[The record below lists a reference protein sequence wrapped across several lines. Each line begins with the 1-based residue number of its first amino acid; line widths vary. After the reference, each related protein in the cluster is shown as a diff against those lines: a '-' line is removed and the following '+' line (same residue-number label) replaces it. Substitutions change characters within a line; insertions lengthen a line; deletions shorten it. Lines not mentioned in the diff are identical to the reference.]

1 MSESIH
7 EAGLRLLRHPV
18 RPLLSIVEFILH
30 TGGFATVEEVLAL
43 LPESIET
50 ESAHYKKARQYLQ
63 PYVEELDRFHSRN
76 LGEDLG
82 CPVVLDENGD
92 PVGEAAAGSA
102 LLAQRILEKE
112 LEQINSLL
120 CGAHT
125 CTLCCTGP
133 DAVMRQDYFDI
144 PLQAGEETLFPKL
157 GWIPAGRPDTALQ
170 KLDTLAAAWQESQSV
185 AVLATH
191 LQGTSLVL
199 PRLSSCPAL
208 DGQGRCSIYEKRPQ
222 VCRKPQIFPYLLEQE
237 QDRGPD
243 GRPVYRLRNT
253 LLAVMDCPYVQHLQ
267 DDIALYAAASEL
279 ELVYR
284 RNKA

>member
-18 RPLLSIVEFILH
+18 RPLLSIVEFILL

-50 ESAHYKKARQYLQ
+50 ETAHYKNARRYLQ
-63 PYVEELDRFHSRN
+63 PYVGELERCHNGIADQGF
-76 LGEDLG
+76 GI
-82 CPVVLDENGD
+82 PIVLDGD
-92 PVGEAAAGSA
+92 GEPVDSAAAKRA
-102 LLAQRILEKE
+102 LLAQQILEKE
-112 LEQINSLL
+112 LEAINSLL

-133 DAVMRQDYFDI
+133 DAAMQQEYFDI
-144 PLQAGEETLFPKL
+144 PLQAGEETLFPDL
-157 GWIPAGRPDTALQ
+157 GWLQ
-170 KLDTLAAAWQESQSV
+170 SGQANAATQELDVLAVTWQKAQSG
-185 AVLATH
+185 AVLARH
-191 LQGTSLVL
+191 RQGTSLVL
-199 PRLSSCPAL
+199 ARLGRCPAL
-208 DGQGRCSIYEKRPQ
+208 DGQGRCSIYAKRPK

-237 QDRGPD
+237 QGCGPE

-253 LLAVMDCPYVQHLQ
+253 LLAVMDCPYVQQLQ

-279 ELVYR
+279 ELVFR
-284 RNKA
+284 HNKA